1 MSKHEPPAW
10 DAGDWHY
17 CADAN
22 TGGEL
27 TAQYVLVLDALN
39 WCFWPSKTDME
50 YDTLAMSLK
59 RVLEEDS
66 TAFSAEKLTA
76 MTPELLSSWFLPH
89 DMPNAYERAAKLREV
104 GDVLSA
110 RFNGLA
116 INLLREANGSA
127 IAAVRLLVSNF
138 PGFRDEA
145 VYKGRQIFL
154 YKRAQIAVGDWW
166 AAFGRATDSAALATN
181 PASFH
186 DIASLTCFA
195 DYRIP
200 QLFRDEGVLKYDP
213 ELEKKVDEKV
223 EIAPGSQ
230 EEVEIRA
237 GTVVAV
243 EMLKDALTNLK
254 AASSAAGATDL
265 PRDLTSVEVDWYLW
279 QWGEEQHA
287 KGELRP
293 HHRVNTVW
301 Y

>member
-17 CADAN
+17 CADVKE
-22 TGGEL
+22 GGVL

-50 YDTLAMSLK
+50 YDTLAVSLK
-59 RVLEEDS
+59 KILEKSD
-66 TAFSAEKLTA
+66 TAFSAENLSK

-89 DMPNAYERAAKLREV
+89 DMPNAFERAAKLREV
-104 GDVLSA
+104 GDVLTA
-110 RFNGLA
+110 RFDGLA
-116 INLLREANGSA
+116 INLLREAKGSA

-145 VYKGRQIFL
+145 VFKGRQIFL

-166 AAFGRATDSAALATN
+166 AAFGRSTDVSPTSRN
-181 PASFH
+181 PAAFH

-200 QLFRDEGVLKYDP
+200 QLLRDENVLKYSP
-213 ELEKKVDEKV
+213 TLEKIIDEKE
-223 EIAPGSQ
+223 EISPGS
-230 EEVEIRA
+230 ETELEIRA
-237 GTVVAV
+237 CTVVAV
-243 EMLKDALTNLK
+243 EMLKTALTQLK
-254 AASSAAGATDL
+254 TESYLVGSSET

-279 QWGEEQHA
+279 QWGEEKHSRN
-287 KGELRP
+287 ELKP
-293 HHRVNTVW
+293 HHRVDTVW